1 MTNIIEQIRDEH
13 RNMAKLLDA
22 LERQIAVFS
31 EGGQPDYEV
40 ILGALDYFLDYPDRC
55 HHPKEDL
62 LARKIIEGTDTA
74 GPLQKLEAR
83 FAELVRRVLD
93 EAELSRSDLTRA
105 ATEFIATQRHH
116 MEMEEEHFLPLAE
129 TALGPE
135 ELAELASE
143 LTAEADPLMDP
154 DAEARYSNLRDTI
167 LSWRHHPVVG
177 GGGSRI
183 TPSRARY
190 LLPRLI

>member
-40 ILGALDYFLDYPDRC
+40 IVGAIDYFLDYPDRC

-62 LARKIIEGTDTA
+62 LARKVLEGADTA
-74 GPLQKLEAR
+74 GPLQKLEAQHGAPGISSDL
-83 FAELVRRVLD
+83 FAQLVHRVLD

-116 MEMEEEHFLPLAE
+116 MEMEEEHFLPLAA
-129 TALGPE
+129 TALSQE
-135 ELAELASE
+135 DLAALDSE
-143 LTAEADPLMDP
+143 LMAEADPLMDP
-154 DAEARYSNLRDTI
+154 DAEARYAILRDAI
-167 LSWRHHPVVG
+167 LAWEAEA
-177 GGGSRI
+177 
-183 TPSRARY
+183 RA
-190 LLPRLI
+190 

>member
-74 GPLQKLEAR
+74 GPLQKLEAQHEELGILTRR

-154 DAEARYSNLRDTI
+154 DDEARYASLRDAILSWEAEAR
-167 LSWRHHPVVG
+167 G
-177 GGGSRI
+177 
-183 TPSRARY
+183 
-190 LLPRLI
+190 

>member
-1 MTNIIEQIRDEH
+1 MTTIIEQIRDEH

-31 EGGQPDYEV
+31 EGGSPDYEV
-40 ILGALDYFLDYPDRC
+40 IVGAMDYFLDYPDRC

-62 LARKIIEGTDTA
+62 LARKLLEGTDTA
-74 GPLQKLEAR
+74 SPLQKLEAQHEELGILTRR
-83 FAELVRRVLD
+83 FAQLVRRVLD

-105 ATEFIATQRHH
+105 ASEFIATQRHH

-129 TALGPE
+129 AALSPE
-135 ELAELASE
+135 DLATLDSE

-154 DAEARYSNLRDTI
+154 HTEARYANLRDAILSWEAEAR
-167 LSWRHHPVVG
+167 G
-177 GGGSRI
+177 
-183 TPSRARY
+183 
-190 LLPRLI
+190 

>member
-13 RNMAKLLDA
+13 RNMSKLLDA

-40 ILGALDYFLDYPDRC
+40 ISGAIDYFMDYPDRC

-62 LARKIIEGTDTA
+62 LARKILEGTDTA
-74 GPLQKLEAR
+74 SPLHKLEAQHEELAILTRR
-83 FAELVRRVLD
+83 FAQLVRRVLD
-93 EAELSRSDLTRA
+93 EAELSRDDLTRA

-129 TALGPE
+129 TALSQE
-135 ELAELASE
+135 DLAALDSE
-143 LTAEADPLMDP
+143 LVAEADPLMDP
-154 DAEARYSNLRDTI
+154 DAEARYATLRDSI
-167 LSWRHHPVVG
+167 LAWEAE
-177 GGGSRI
+177 
-183 TPSRARY
+183 ARG
-190 LLPRLI
+190 